1 MTHPTS
7 LAVRAARLISSGE
20 VELPV
25 LDEVALRVYRES
37 LAGALDAEG
46 ICRIMKRDAVLVGDV
61 LRTANSSFFGGVVE
75 VRNLQHAVVRL
86 GTRQLAAL
94 ALSAGT
100 RRLYRASGPPFQRRM
115 RELWRHT
122 SAVAAG
128 SAWLAARAGHRKLA
142 DEAFVAGLLHD
153 IGKLLLLRA
162 LEELTARDG
171 EPPAET
177 EVDEVLR
184 AEHAAHGARLLE
196 RWDLPASFP
205 ALVRRLEAEPL
216 DAADPVLCAVRLVD
230 AVCAREGIS
239 DVPDP
244 GIELEAL
251 AEHRALALPDGAL
264 DELVGVLREDF
275 GTPAAA

>member
-1 MTHPTS
+1 M
-7 LAVRAARLISSGE
+7 
-20 VELPV
+20 
-25 LDEVALRVYRES
+25 LDGVALRVYRES

-86 GTRQLAAL
+86 GTRRLAAL
-94 ALSAGT
+94 APSAGT

-128 SAWLAARAGHRKLA
+128 SAWLAARAGHRELA

-162 LEELTARDG
+162 LEELAARDG
-171 EPPAET
+171 EPPAGT

-184 AEHAAHGARLLE
+184 VEHAAHGARLLE
-196 RWDLPASFP
+196 RWNLPASFP

-216 DAADPVLCAVRLVD
+216 DAADPVLCTVRLVD

-251 AEHRALALPDGAL
+251 AERRALALPDGVL
-264 DELVGVLREDF
+264 DELVDVLRADF
-275 GTPAAA
+275 GTPATA